1 MKNSQYIPINAYKC
15 VFASDGENDSSVPD
29 KDAST
34 NPIPLQRTKPIS
46 TAPLM
51 PREPPPRQPLISRA
65 ASRHERPS
73 DPDAG
78 KVDDARPQADSSSA
92 ANGESGIYVSRM
104 PSLKSRRP
112 ALKGGT
118 SANRE
123 GMTQPLCSCSYGDME
138 IVHKKENVSHL
149 FKTSSACLISFL
161 YCRCNDRASCVT
173 SGPFR

>member
-34 NPIPLQRTKPIS
+34 NPVPLQRTKAIS

-78 KVDDARPQADSSSA
+78 KVDDTRPQADSSSA

-112 ALKGGT
+112 AVKGGT

-123 GMTQPLCSCSYGDME
+123 GMTQPLAAETSFNLTDTHSPERTLASENQGDM
-138 IVHKKENVSHL
+138 VS
-149 FKTSSACLISFL
+149 CII
-161 YCRCNDRASCVT
+161 
-173 SGPFR
+173 